1 MDEAKRL
8 EDLFR
13 YYADKWETDAMVSL
27 TELAMLA
34 IKADGPSDREVAQRV
49 RALGLML
56 KTSSRVDRLLQAHK
70 QREQEIREGS
80 RKPPALPDLKPG
92 DVPTR
97 DFWPSEPPAA
107 PGGLDR

>member
-13 YYADKWETDAMVSL
+13 YYADKWETDAMESL
-27 TELAMLA
+27 GELAMLA
-34 IKADGPSDREVAQRV
+34 IKADGPSDREVAQRL
-49 RALGLML
+49 RYLGLML

-70 QREQEIREGS
+70 QREQEFTDGT
-80 RKPPALPDLKPG
+80 RKPPSLPELKPG

-97 DFWPSEPPAA
+97 DFWPNDQPPVR
-107 PGGLDR
+107 GGLDR